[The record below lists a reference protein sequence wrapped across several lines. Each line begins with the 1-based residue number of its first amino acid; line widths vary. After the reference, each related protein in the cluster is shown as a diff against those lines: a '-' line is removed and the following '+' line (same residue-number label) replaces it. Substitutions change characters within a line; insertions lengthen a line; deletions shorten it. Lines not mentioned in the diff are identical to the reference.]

1 MPDQRT
7 AIRYGMPA
15 SESQRYEAVQTAI
28 AFERFILMEL
38 AFLHTLAVGPSLRAA
53 LDGLAGKGAAPA
65 PLPAPHDEPS
75 IVVTPAPAAPVP
87 VDLRA
92 ALGLR

>member
-15 SESQRYEAVQTAI
+15 ALSQRYEATQTAI
-28 AFERFILMEL
+28 AFERVILKEL
-38 AFLHTLAVGPSLRAA
+38 HFLHALAVGPSLRAA
-53 LDGLAGKGAAPA
+53 LDGLAGKGVAPEPVAEA
-65 PLPAPHDEPS
+65 PPS
-75 IVVTPAPAAPVP
+75 VVTPAPAAPEP

>member
-7 AIRYGMPA
+7 AIRYGMPV
-15 SESQRYEAVQTAI
+15 SESQHYEAAQTAI
-28 AFERFILMEL
+28 AFERVILKEL
-38 AFLHTLAVGPSLRAA
+38 HFLYALAVGPSLRAA
-53 LDGLAGKGAAPA
+53 LDALAGQGVVPEPVPA
-65 PLPAPHDEPS
+65 TVPPS
-75 IVVTPAPAAPVP
+75 VVIATPAAPEP